1 MKSHCFRLH
10 RSYSISFIL
19 SNVGEIFWDWIQ
31 KVRTYF
37 TYSIKQAG
45 EIEKFHVA
53 VVQQRL
59 RNVQKGVMHV
69 LKLLLFCCSRCRR
82 RRRWL
87 DFKKSG
93 YHGNVTSH
101 FPSLLSFPNWAG
113 PGLRLGATV
122 KNPARGQYG
131 AQSSVASTFMRVPRA
146 AEHSLW
152 WNNAKLSVL

>member
-19 SNVGEIFWDWIQ
+19 SNVGEIFWGWIQ
-31 KVRTYF
+31 KARTYF
-37 TYSIKQAG
+37 TYSIKQAS

-69 LKLLLFCCSRCRR
+69 LKLLLFCRSRCRR

-87 DFKKSG
+87 D
-93 YHGNVTSH
+93 
-101 FPSLLSFPNWAG
+101 SLLLWSRNLGTMATGLAADWDWVLPWKVQLVGNTGLNPRWPLPSCEFHAPLNTHFDKIMLNW
-113 PGLRLGATV
+113 V
-122 KNPARGQYG
+122 
-131 AQSSVASTFMRVPRA
+131 
-146 AEHSLW
+146 
-152 WNNAKLSVL
+152 

>member
-1 MKSHCFRLH
+1 MTTNRKRHSKNEIALFQT
-10 RSYSISFIL
+10 SSIFIL
-19 SNVGEIFWDWIQ
+19 SNVGEIFWGWIQ
-31 KVRTYF
+31 KARTYF
-37 TYSIKQAG
+37 TYSIKQAS

-59 RNVQKGVMHV
+59 RNVLKGVMHV
-69 LKLLLFCCSRCRR
+69 LKLLLFCRSRCRR

-101 FPSLLSFPNWAG
+101 FSSLLSFPNWASR
-113 PGLRLGATV
+113 GLRLDATV
-122 KNPARGQYG
+122 KNPASGQYG
-131 AQSSVASTFMRVPRA
+131 TQSSVASTFMRVPRA

-152 WNNAKLSVL
+152 